1 MKQAVVVVRCI
12 AGVSYH
18 IITSFYLISV
28 SCCTTVW
35 RRRLINKREYSCPT
49 DGRRTAPC
57 RTASRLN
64 GAKKKKEKRGGGRKK
79 GMRERRR
86 GNRGATR
93 QKRRPDRRARHDPG
107 FPRSFPA
114 YCFPLRIRLR
124 APSSTL
130 ASASRRIY
138 AFIRAGRRPH
148 PRLTPEGAEVKR
160 QGRKCR

>member
-1 MKQAVVVVRCI
+1 M
-12 AGVSYH
+12 S
-18 IITSFYLISV
+18 
-28 SCCTTVW
+28 
-35 RRRLINKREYSCPT
+35 
-49 DGRRTAPC
+49 DGREAHGSMPDRKQIKRC
-57 RTASRLN
+57 Q
-64 GAKKKKEKRGGGRKK
+64 KKEGKTRGREKK

-160 QGRKCR
+160 DREGSAGREGRGSPPSIIVVGV